1 MDPIVFE
8 RMAAN
13 ERDHWWFAARRKI
26 LAQFIATRVAS
37 GRKLRILEAGCGS
50 GGNLEMLSRFGD
62 VSAFEPDPGAVSA
75 ADARGIA
82 IVRQGHLPDGNP
94 FSGPFDLIALLDV
107 VEHLQDDLRSLLQL
121 KSVLAPGGRFLIAV
135 PAYQF
140 LWSHHDVL
148 HHHQRRYDPAA
159 MRTLADRAGL
169 DIEHVTHFNT
179 FLFPILFLRRLIG
192 KALPG
197 WRSADDEKPAA
208 PINAMLEA
216 VFGAER
222 FFLGW
227 MPFPIGASILVIARA
242 RS

>member
-13 ERDHWWFAARRKI
+13 ERDHWWFAARRRI
-26 LAQFIATRVAS
+26 VAQLISTRIAR

-62 VSAFEPDPGAVSA
+62 VSAFEPDSGAASA

-82 IVRQGHLPDGNP
+82 TVRQGHLPDGNP
-94 FSGPFDLIALLDV
+94 FPGPFDLIALLDV
-107 VEHLQDDLRSLLQL
+107 VEHLQDDFESLVRL
-121 KSVLAPGGRFLIAV
+121 KSALAPGGRFLIAV

-148 HHHQRRYDPAA
+148 HHHKRRYGPTAIRA
-159 MRTLADRAGL
+159 LADRAEL
-169 DIEHVTHFNT
+169 DVEYFTHFNT
-179 FLFPILFLRRLIG
+179 FLFPILVLRRLIG
-192 KALPG
+192 KVSPG
-197 WRSADDEKPAA
+197 WRGADDEKPAA
-208 PINAMLEA
+208 PINAILDA

-222 FFLGW
+222 FFLSR
-227 MPFPIGASILVIARA
+227 MSFPVGASILLIARA
-242 RS
+242 RK